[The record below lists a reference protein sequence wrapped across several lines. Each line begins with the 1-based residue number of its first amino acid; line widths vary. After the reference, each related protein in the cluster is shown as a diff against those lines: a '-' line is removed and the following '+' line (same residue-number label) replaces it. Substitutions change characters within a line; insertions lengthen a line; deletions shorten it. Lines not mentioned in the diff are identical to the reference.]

1 MNPLAEENTIRE
13 EGKNIFILSESRLMA
28 I

>member
-1 MNPLAEENTIRE
+1 MNQLAEENTIRE